1 MPRTRELPKPI
12 RRAVAGMLAA
22 DGVAVACNFSE
33 DASGELRLDRPLRV
47 VLGWGAS
54 VEFHGQLQIAGL
66 AAAFT
71 AYIVPDE
78 VRTLQATVR
87 EGAWITSHLCKG
99 HLRGTRVPV
108 HASCAVSWDLDDAGR
123 DIRSAIIAF
132 RTRALGLL
140 IPPQLSLH

>member
-1 MPRTRELPKPI
+1 MPRTLELPKPI
-12 RRAVAGMLAA
+12 QGAVAGMLSA

-47 VLGWGAS
+47 VLGWRAS
-54 VEFHGQLQIAGL
+54 VAFRGQLQIAGL

-71 AYIVPDE
+71 AHIEPDAI
-78 VRTLQATVR
+78 RTLAATLR
-87 EGAWITSHLCKG
+87 DGAWITSHLCKG

-108 HASCAVSWDLDDAGR
+108 HASCAIAWQLDDRGR
-123 DIRSAIIAF
+123 DVTSAIIAF
-132 RTRALGLL
+132 RTRALGLM